1 MNNTTLSPTY
11 EPKASIHD
19 MGIVFKLNAPQ
30 DLSYMA
36 TALTPLVSMGV
47 LSKRTAMEN
56 LLIVANPDQEEERI
70 ATEQEQQ
77 AQYNRATFE
86 SDTFPGMTDESETD
100 TAE

>member
-1 MNNTTLSPTY
+1 MHNPSLNPAY
-11 EPKASIHD
+11 EPLAQISKMD
-19 MGIVFKLNAPQ
+19 IVFRLNAPQ

-56 LLIVANPDQEEERI
+56 LLIVADPDQEQERI

-77 AQYNRATFE
+77 AQYNRAEFE
-86 SDTFPGMTDESETD
+86 SDYTGMTDADD